1 VVDRDLAI
9 SRKRT
14 DRRWPIVML
23 FVGPGELALAALFKG
38 ESPAESPAK
47 TSGRGDDRGDRAHR
61 RAKPIRPLVAI
72 LGGDNPR
79 ARAPTREQLVDRRAD
94 PVGTSRRSLAGQEA
108 DTRLQ
113 AASIATIS

>member
-1 VVDRDLAI
+1 MVDRDLAI

-72 LGGDNPR
+72 IHAR
-79 ARAPTREQLVDRRAD
+79 ARPRGSSSSIDELIPWVPPAVP
-94 PVGTSRRSLAGQEA
+94 LAGQEA